1 MTKAQERYIEW
12 FFYECDDVELELFAL
27 LQRLE
32 TCEHDEFLE
41 YFKSLED
48 EEDYKK
54 PKKNK
59 NQYL

>member
-32 TCEHDEFLE
+32 TCGHDEFLE
-41 YFKSLED
+41 YFKTIQD
-48 EEDYKK
+48 EKRK
-54 PKKNK
+54 
-59 NQYL
+59 